1 MDAYRRGR
9 DLTDEQRKKVL
20 LDNAR
25 KRQLLGSQLLDNI
38 QGKIGEAGS
47 AIMEASQDDPDTWT
61 DDIIRIGLGGVKNVG
76 TVLGAPGI
84 KQGLQLVGAPAYYVG
99 RGLGYGLEKTGVDPR
114 YGYLAGEVGEWFI
127 PGYGAY
133 KAAGKITKYSKIV
146 GSAALSDAAALM
158 AKQNPMIAS
167 GAGAV
172 PSGGELRKIANQILW
187 DIQHPVSHLPKLGRS
202 TPEKRYRQI
211 FNNTNK
217 YKYPSIEELDLATR
231 GPGLEI
237 GNWKYDRLQYSPTP
251 DKKWKSLAND
261 LQKRLGGTDEQ
272 KESFILLQK
281 ATWKQTNQDIKQLN
295 KRFQFNYLEFAATA
309 LDEDLAKGVTDI
321 TAVDDLVY
329 KLYLEMASNPNKYP
343 IFELG
348 HIKSAKNVAR
358 EATGPT
364 SADYASN
371 LRAEIK
377 RSIRDFKD
385 DGRLVEAGNQL
396 RKAHEDAPDV
406 VNLLLGTS
414 PNLDVEYIRH
424 IGDFGYALE
433 NIIPFERQ
441 DHFMEYLRKGIKRW
455 QTSEPGGLS
464 GPYQLRFYRRQLHKL
479 IDDYLNDLRDGKFP
493 EQLGK
498 SDFEADSAI
507 RAGIGQTKLDEI
519 EASGRAAIRGEK
531 GTIFDEKGFLE
542 K

>member
-1 MDAYRRGR
+1 M
-9 DLTDEQRKKVL
+9 EEKK
-20 LDNAR
+20 
-25 KRQLLGSQLLDNI
+25 LLGERMFDAIEN
-38 QGKIGEAGS
+38 GAVGS
-47 AIMEASQDDPDTWT
+47 MQWLQKQAEDDPDRYT
-61 DDIIRIGLGGVKNVG
+61 DDMLRLLGGGVKNVG
-76 TVLGAPGI
+76 WALSKVPFLDKIA
-84 KQGLQLVGAPAYYVG
+84 QGEDWLAGKAREMSAELTPQL
-99 RGLGYGLEKTGVDPR
+99 DPR
-114 YGYLAGEVGEWFI
+114 FAGWGTRIGTGILADKGIGKAVKGTKVLARAGLDDAGSALMRSNPMFAT
-127 PGYGAY
+127 GA
-133 KAAGKITKYSKIV
+133 GV
-146 GSAALSDAAALM
+146 GS
-158 AKQNPMIAS
+158 P
-167 GAGAV
+167 
-172 PSGGELRKIANQILW
+172 GGELRKVANQILW

-211 FNNTNK
+211 FNDTNK

-237 GNWKYDRLQYSPTP
+237 GNWRYDRLQYSPTP
-251 DKKWKSLAND
+251 DRKWKSLTND
-261 LQKRLGGTDEQ
+261 LQKRLGGTDAQ

-281 ATWKQTNQDIKQLN
+281 AAWSKTNENIKQLN
-295 KRFQFNYLEFAATA
+295 RRFQFNYLEFAATA
-309 LDEDLAKGVTDI
+309 LDEDLAKGITDI

-329 KLYLEMASNPNKYP
+329 RLYLEMASNPNKYP

-358 EATGPT
+358 EAIGPT

-371 LRAEIK
+371 LRAEVK

-414 PNLDVEYIRH
+414 PNLDVEYMRH
-424 IGDFGYALE
+424 IGDFGNALE
-433 NIIPFERQ
+433 NVIPFERH

-455 QTSEPGGLS
+455 QNSEPGGLS
-464 GPYQLRFYRRQLHKL
+464 GPYQLQFYRRELHKL

-507 RAGIGQTKLDEI
+507 RAGLGETKLDEI
-519 EASGRAAIRGEK
+519 EASSRAVIRGKK
-531 GTIFDEKGFLE
+531 GTVFNEKGFLD

>member
-1 MDAYRRGR
+1 MLADKGIGKAFKGA
-9 DLTDEQRKKVL
+9 KVL
-20 LDNAR
+20 TRAGLDDA
-25 KRQLLGSQLLDNI
+25 
-38 QGKIGEAGS
+38 
-47 AIMEASQDDPDTWT
+47 
-61 DDIIRIGLGGVKNVG
+61 
-76 TVLGAPGI
+76 
-84 KQGLQLVGAPAYYVG
+84 
-99 RGLGYGLEKTGVDPR
+99 
-114 YGYLAGEVGEWFI
+114 
-127 PGYGAY
+127 
-133 KAAGKITKYSKIV
+133 
-146 GSAALSDAAALM
+146 SAALMKS
-158 AKQNPMIAS
+158 NPMFAT
-167 GAGAV
+167 GAGVAS
-172 PSGGELRKIANQILW
+172 PGGELRKIANQILW

-237 GNWKYDRLQYSPTP
+237 GNWRYDRLQYSPTP
-251 DKKWKSLAND
+251 DRKWKSLAND
-261 LQKRLGGTDEQ
+261 LQKRLGGTDAQ

-281 ATWKQTNQDIKQLN
+281 AAWKKTNQEIKQLN
-295 KRFQFNYLEFAATA
+295 QRFQFNYLEFAATA
-309 LDEDLAKGVTDI
+309 LDEDLAKGITDI

-329 KLYLEMASNPNKYP
+329 TLYLEMANNPNKYP

-358 EATGPT
+358 EAIGTT

-414 PNLDVEYIRH
+414 PNLDVEYMRH
-424 IGDFGYALE
+424 IGDFGNALE
-433 NIIPFERQ
+433 NVIPFERH
-441 DHFMEYLRKGIKRW
+441 DHFMEYLRKGIRRW
-455 QTSEPGGLS
+455 QNSEPGGLS
-464 GPYQLRFYRRQLHKL
+464 GPYQLRFYRRELHKL

-493 EQLGK
+493 EQLAK
-498 SDFEADSAI
+498 SDFEADSI
-507 RAGIGQTKLDEI
+507 I
-519 EASGRAAIRGEK
+519 EAAIGKTKQDGIEAAGRAVIRGEK
-531 GTIFDEKGFLE
+531 GTVFNEKGFLDR
-542 K
+542 